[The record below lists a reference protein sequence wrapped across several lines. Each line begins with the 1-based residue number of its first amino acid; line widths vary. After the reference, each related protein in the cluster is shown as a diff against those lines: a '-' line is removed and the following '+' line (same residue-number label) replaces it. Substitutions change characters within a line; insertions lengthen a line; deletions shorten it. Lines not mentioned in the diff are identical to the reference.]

1 VGKLSLSIRWLGHA
15 SFQIKAKGKNIYID
29 PYEGEHI
36 GKADIIL
43 VTHSHHDHCDPSKI
57 DRARGE
63 ETAII
68 APLECSQKIGVKV
81 KALRP
86 GEKTIIEGMT
96 VEAVQAYNYKRF
108 RSPNVPY
115 HPKDI
120 GVGYLITA
128 EGKTIYHAGDTD
140 LIQEMRQ
147 LESVYL
153 ALFPIGGTYTM
164 DVTEAVEAATVINP
178 KMVIPMHLL
187 DADPMKFK
195 RELEAKSQ
203 IKVIVLKPR
212 QQLTL
217 Q

>member
-1 VGKLSLSIRWLGHA
+1 MSLSIRWLGHA

-29 PYEGEHI
+29 PYEGGYAEN
-36 GKADIIL
+36 ADVIL
-43 VTHSHHDHCDPSKI
+43 VTHSHHDHFDVSKI
-57 DRARGE
+57 NEARRE
-63 ETAII
+63 NTIFV
-68 APLECSQKIGVKV
+68 APADCTQKIGGEVSTLKPGKKTV
-81 KALRP
+81 LR
-86 GEKTIIEGMT
+86 GIN
-96 VEAVQAYNYKRF
+96 VEAVEAYNYKRF
-108 RSPNVPY
+108 RSPSIPY

>member
-1 VGKLSLSIRWLGHA
+1 M
-15 SFQIKAKGKNIYID
+15 
-29 PYEGEHI
+29 
-36 GKADIIL
+36 
-43 VTHSHHDHCDPSKI
+43 
-57 DRARGE
+57 
-63 ETAII
+63 
-68 APLECSQKIGVKV
+68 

-108 RSPNVPY
+108 RSPGIPY

-120 GVGYLITA
+120 GVGYLMTA

-147 LESVYL
+147 LEGVYL
-153 ALFPIGGTYTM
+153 ALLPIGGTYTM
-164 DVTEAVEAATVINP
+164 DVTEAVEAAMVINP
-178 KMVIPMHLL
+178 EMVIPMHLL
-187 DADPMKFK
+187 DTDPMKFK
-195 RELEAKSQ
+195 RELEAKSR